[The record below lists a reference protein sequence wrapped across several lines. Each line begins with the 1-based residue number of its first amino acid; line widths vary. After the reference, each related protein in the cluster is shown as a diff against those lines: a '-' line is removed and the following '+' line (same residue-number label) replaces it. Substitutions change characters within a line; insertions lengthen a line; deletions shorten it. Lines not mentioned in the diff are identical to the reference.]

1 VSEGTDSRAWKLVV
15 PHCDIEERFRLVP
28 PSAQV
33 RGLWH
38 RAILGV
44 LKQSGKVEEYQE
56 YFPNE
61 HWSMLTYYPLTGY
74 MLRLAVAGAIIASP
88 SELHDGMHQA
98 MRLNATT
105 FASTL
110 LGRTLLRI
118 LDKDPIRLSEQAM
131 AARRQATNYGEWS
144 ISSRGPQHIEIIFRS
159 EYVWIESAIAG
170 AAAGTYEPCRPKAT
184 VQTQLDDRFN
194 GSTLITW

>member
-1 VSEGTDSRAWKLVV
+1 VS
-15 PHCDIEERFRLVP
+15 HCDIEERFRLVP

-44 LKQSGKVEEYQE
+44 LKQSGKLDEYLE

-61 HWSMLTYYPLTGY
+61 QWSMLTYYPLTGY

-88 SELHDGMHQA
+88 SELHDGMYQA
-98 MRLNATT
+98 KRLNATT

-118 LDKDPIRLSEQAM
+118 LDKDPIRLTEQGM
-131 AARRQATNYGEWS
+131 AARRQATNYGEWR
-144 ISSRGPQHIEIIFRS
+144 ISSRGPRHVEVSYRS
-159 EYVWIESAIAG
+159 EYIWIESAITG
-170 AAAGTYEPCRPKAT
+170 AAAGTYEPCRPKVS
-184 VQTQLDDRFN
+184 VQTQLEDRFN